1 MSNLMDLAPLL
12 AQARSIRRARVVGF
26 SEQGRVHVQ
35 SQDSAHPLA
44 CDVLNPDAWNSSL
57 LSQDDEVLVWIDD
70 GPAGDFASGVILG
83 RVGAPAGAP
92 HQVADAAAF
101 AARPKSL
108 VIETQGD
115 LILRNGQSRIK
126 LGAQGDV
133 EIVCT
138 SFATRSQRL
147 LRLLAPLIKLN

>member
-1 MSNLMDLAPLL
+1 MANLMDLAPLL
-12 AQARSIRRARVVGF
+12 AQAQSIRRARVVGF
-26 SEQGRVHVQ
+26 CEQGRVQVQ
-35 SQDSAHPLA
+35 SQGHAQPLE
-44 CDVLNPDAWNSSL
+44 CDVLNPDGWNSSL
-57 LSQDDEVLVWIDD
+57 LSQDDEVLVWSDE
-70 GPAGDFASGVILG
+70 GAAGGAARGVILG
-83 RVGAPAGAP
+83 CVGPHAGAP
-92 HQVADAAAF
+92 HQVADAATF
-101 AARPKSL
+101 AARPQSL